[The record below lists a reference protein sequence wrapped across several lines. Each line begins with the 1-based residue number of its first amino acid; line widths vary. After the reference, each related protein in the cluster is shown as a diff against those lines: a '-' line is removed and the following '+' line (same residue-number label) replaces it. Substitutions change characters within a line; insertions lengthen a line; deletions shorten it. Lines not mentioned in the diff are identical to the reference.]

1 MDEAINVISS
11 EVKLSIKRQA
21 TCQGKFSSMGGHHLT
36 EEKGRVEW
44 GRGYV
49 RVGLGEEEKVGLD
62 EDVQWIN

>member
-36 EEKGRVEW
+36 EEKGRVE
-44 GRGYV
+44 
-49 RVGLGEEEKVGLD
+49 
-62 EDVQWIN
+62 